1 MQPALRNQI
10 IAILDRANEMTIATI
25 REDGYPQATTV
36 SYVHDGLTI
45 YFGCGMSSQKASNIA
60 RNRKVS
66 LAINLPYANWDDIC
80 GLSLGG
86 TAMRVADS
94 KEKEKFSRLIF
105 KKFMQV
111 AQYASSGSAE
121 VAVVRV
127 TPIVLS
133 ILDYKKGF
141 GHTELIKV

>member
-1 MQPALRNQI
+1 MQPALRDLI
-10 IAILDRANEMTIATI
+10 IAILDGANEMTIATI

-45 YFGCGMSSQKASNIA
+45 YFGCGMSSQKARNIA

-66 LAINLPYANWDDIC
+66 LAINLPCANWDEIC

-86 TAMRVADS
+86 TATRVTDP
-94 KEKEKFSRLIF
+94 KEKDKFGRLIF

-111 AQYASSGSAE
+111 AQYASSGSAD
-121 VAVVRV
+121 VAVIRV
-127 TPIVLS
+127 TPTVLS

-141 GHTELIKV
+141 GHTELVKV